1 MGTKTVKFNET
12 GAEKLPNDKPV
23 VYKIKTD
30 GDKTNY
36 VGIAGKGRV
45 TDRIMEHLDKGKI
58 PGAKVQIEQFPS
70 IKDAEK
76 KEQNII
82 SRMQPKYNKQK

>member
-12 GAEKLPNDKPV
+12 GAEKLPDDKPV
-23 VYKIKTD
+23 VYKIKTE

-36 VGIAGKGRV
+36 VGSAQKGRV
-45 TDRIMEHLDKGKI
+45 QDRIKEHLDQGRI
-58 PGAKVQIEQFPS
+58 PGAKVQIEQFKS

-76 KEQNII
+76 KEQSVI
-82 SRMQPKYNKQK
+82 SRTQPKYNRKK

>member
-1 MGTKTVKFNET
+1 MGTKTVKFNER

-23 VYKIKTD
+23 VYRIKTE

-45 TDRIMEHLDKGKI
+45 TERIKEHLDQGRI
-58 PGAKVQIEQFPS
+58 PGAKVQIEQLHS

-82 SRMQPKYNKQK
+82 SRTQPKYNKQK